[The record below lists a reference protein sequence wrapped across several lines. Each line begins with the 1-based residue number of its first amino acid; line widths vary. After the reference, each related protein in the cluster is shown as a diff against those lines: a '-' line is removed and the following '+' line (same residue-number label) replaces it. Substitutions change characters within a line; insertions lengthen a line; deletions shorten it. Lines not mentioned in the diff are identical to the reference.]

1 MKTLLAFLLTV
12 TLLPAVAEEVIQ
24 DFSSHIEIKK
34 DSDIV
39 VTETIRV
46 QAEGINIQHGIFRDF
61 PTLYSGPLGL
71 RSTVSFELLEVL
83 RDGKPEPWHTETR
96 SNGLRIYIGSKDVF
110 VPPGETTY
118 TIKYRTGRQLG
129 FFKDFDE
136 LYWNVTGNGWK
147 FPILHASACVEL
159 PPGAKVGSIEAY
171 TGPQGSKRSDYKT
184 VGHSGCDASMVTTA
198 PLSPGE
204 GLTIVVTW
212 PKGFVEE
219 PSPSAGIQAVVGSNA
234 GLIAGILG
242 IVLVFGYFLISWIL
256 FGRDPESGIIVP
268 LFEPP
273 EGFTPQDV
281 RYLNGLGTCDQ
292 TGFAAAVLHLAV
304 QKDISIR
311 QAGKKSYSLVKENSR
326 SSDPEQ
332 THLIETLF
340 KSGSFLSLEQRNHA
354 TLQAA
359 QSVLAKDLAKK
370 IGPYFARNTRIWV
383 AGLLATL
390 IPLGLSLAN
399 APEKGGAV
407 FMMLWLSIW
416 SVGCAALSMT
426 AFKAWKSSNKLN
438 AIPLTLVS
446 IPFLGGW
453 VFGITAL
460 IKAASP
466 WVCILYV
473 AGITLCIL
481 FQHLLKRPTPE
492 GQRLRD
498 RIQGFKKYLSVA
510 EAERLGLEN
519 PPERT
524 PELFEKFL
532 PYALALGVEQAWS
545 EQFSDIL
552 AAASSQDLQSGTRPR
567 PFVLPLATAS
577 FTDSFSSAISSA
589 STAPGSSSGSGG
601 GGSSGGGGGGGG
613 GGGW

>member
-1 MKTLLAFLLTV
+1 MKTLLAFLFSV
-12 TLLPAVAEEVIQ
+12 TLLPVVAEEVIQ
-24 DFSSHIEIKK
+24 EFSSHIEIKK

-46 QAEGINIQHGIFRDF
+46 QAEGAEIQHGIFRDF

-71 RSTVSFELLEVL
+71 RSTVPFELLEVL

-96 SNGLRIYIGSKDVF
+96 SNGLRIYLGSSSVF

-147 FPILHASACVEL
+147 FPILRASACVEL
-159 PPGAKVGSIEAY
+159 PPGAKARSIEAY
-171 TGPQGSKRSDYKT
+171 TGPKGTKGSAYKI
-184 VGHSGCDASMVTTA
+184 VGQPGCDVSLATTA

-204 GLTIVVTW
+204 GFTVAVTW

-219 PSPSAGIQAVVGSNA
+219 PSPGAGILTIAGSNA
-234 GLIAGILG
+234 GLLAGIIGL
-242 IVLVFGYFLISWIL
+242 VLVFGYFLISWIL

-311 QAGKKSYSLVKENSR
+311 QAGEKSYSLVKENSR
-326 SSDPEQ
+326 SSDPGQ

-340 KSGSFLSLEQRNHA
+340 KSGSSLALEQRNHA
-354 TLQAA
+354 TLRAA

-370 IGPYFARNTRIWV
+370 IGPYFSRNTRIWV
-383 AGLLATL
+383 PGLLATL
-390 IPLGLSLAN
+390 IPLGLSLTS
-399 APEKGGAV
+399 APEKGDAV

-426 AFKAWKSSNKLN
+426 AFKAWRSPNKLG
-438 AIPLTLVS
+438 AIPITLFS
-446 IPFLGGW
+446 IPFFGGW
-453 VFGITAL
+453 IFGITAL
-460 IKAASP
+460 VKAASP
-466 WVCILYV
+466 WVCVLYV
-473 AGITLCIL
+473 VGITLCIL

-552 AAASSQDLQSGTRPR
+552 AAASQDLQSGTRPTL
-567 PFVLPLATAS
+567 FVLPLATAAS

>member
-1 MKTLLAFLLTV
+1 MRALAAFLLAA
-12 TLLPAVAEEVIQ
+12 TLFPAVAGEAIQ
-24 DFSSHIEIKK
+24 DFSSHIEVREN
-34 DSDIV
+34 SDLI
-39 VTETIRV
+39 VTETLRV
-46 QAEGINIQHGIFRDF
+46 QAEGTLIQHGIFRDF

-71 RSTVSFELLEVL
+71 RSTVPFELLEVL
-83 RDGKPEPWHTETR
+83 RDGKPEPWHTESK
-96 SNGLRIYIGSKDVF
+96 SNGLRIYLGSSSVL

-147 FPILHASACVEL
+147 FPILRASVCVKL
-159 PPGAKVGSIEAY
+159 PPGANARSIEAY
-171 TGPQGSKRSDYKT
+171 TGPSGTKGSAYKI
-184 VGHSGCDASMVTTA
+184 VGQPGCDVSLVTTA

-204 GLTIVVTW
+204 GFTIAVTW

-219 PSPSAGIQAVVGSNA
+219 PSPGTGLLAVAGSNA
-234 GLIAGILG
+234 GLIAGTVGL
-242 IVLVFGYFLISWIL
+242 VLVFGYFLISWSL

-281 RYLNGLGTCDQ
+281 RYLAGLGTCDQ
-292 TGFAAAVLHLAV
+292 TSFAAAVLHLAV
-304 QKDISIR
+304 QKNISIR
-311 QAGKKSYSLVKENSR
+311 QAGDKSFSLVKENSR

-332 THLIETLF
+332 THLLETLF

-354 TLQAA
+354 TLRTA
-359 QSVLAKDLAKK
+359 QSVLSKDLAKK
-370 IGPYFARNTRIWV
+370 IGPYFSSNTRIWV
-383 AGLLATL
+383 VGLLATL
-390 IPLGLSLAN
+390 IPLGLSLLN

-407 FMMLWLSIW
+407 FMMIWLSIW

-426 AFKAWKSSNKLN
+426 AFKAWRSPNKLG
-438 AIPLTLVS
+438 AIPITLFS
-446 IPFLGGW
+446 IPFFGGW

-460 IKAASP
+460 VKAASP
-466 WVCILYV
+466 WVCALYV
-473 AGITLCIL
+473 VGITLCIL

-492 GQRLRD
+492 GQLLRD
-498 RIQGFKKYLSVA
+498 RIRGFKKYLSVA

-552 AAASSQDLQSGTRPR
+552 AAASQDLQSGTR

-589 STAPGSSSGSGG
+589 STAPGSSSGSSG